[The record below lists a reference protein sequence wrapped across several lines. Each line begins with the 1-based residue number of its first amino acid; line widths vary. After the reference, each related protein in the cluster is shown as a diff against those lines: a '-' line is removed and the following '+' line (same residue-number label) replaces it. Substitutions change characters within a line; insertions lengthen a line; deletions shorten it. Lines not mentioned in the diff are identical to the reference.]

1 MRGTFPPRETR
12 TPPVPRILR
21 IVALSF
27 GLAGAGIASQGPEF
41 AQQYRQR
48 LGGAIDELTRLV
60 TRFED
65 DARANGLTREEAAAR
80 LRAHPEDL
88 VSRQGIAMQ
97 GNMDRVTRLQ
107 AHRQAMAEAGPF
119 GRIAL
124 MVRDGDADLLRAAWS
139 EFEPALPITEEGIVS
154 ALGGFAV
161 AWGGV
166 LLLAGF
172 VRSLVR
178 RPARVPQRA

>member
-1 MRGTFPPRETR
+1 M
-12 TPPVPRILR
+12 PRILR
-21 IVALSF
+21 IVAF
-27 GLAGAGIASQGPEF
+27 GCGLAGAASASQGPEF

-48 LGGAIDELTRLV
+48 LGGAIDELTRIV
-60 TRFED
+60 ARFEG

-80 LRAHPEDL
+80 LRAHREDL

-97 GNMDRVTRLQ
+97 GNMDRLERLR
-107 AHRQAMAEAGPF
+107 AHRGAMAEAGPF

-124 MVRDGDADLLRAAWS
+124 MVREGDADLMRAAWG

-161 AWGGV
+161 AWGAV
-166 LLLAGF
+166 LLLAGL
-172 VRSLVR
+172 VGSLFR
-178 RPARVPQRA
+178 RASGRTVSPPAAGRAG